1 MLKAVSTFYVLGQTL
16 VWDLLSLFGTYE
28 QGKKSCGE
36 SWQNVK
42 KILSLKI
49 SSWSYSD
56 TIGNSKL
63 SNISE

>member
-1 MLKAVSTFYVLGQTL
+1 MLKAVSTFCVLGQAL

-28 QGKKSCGE
+28 QGKKSGE

-42 KILSLKI
+42 KILNLKI